1 MNQRYT
7 TYVLALGLLLYF
19 LIGNATPGPSETQD
33 ATAVFGVA

>member
-7 TYVLALGLLLYF
+7 TYVLALGLLSYI
-19 LIGNATPGPSETQD
+19 LIGNATPGLSASQD